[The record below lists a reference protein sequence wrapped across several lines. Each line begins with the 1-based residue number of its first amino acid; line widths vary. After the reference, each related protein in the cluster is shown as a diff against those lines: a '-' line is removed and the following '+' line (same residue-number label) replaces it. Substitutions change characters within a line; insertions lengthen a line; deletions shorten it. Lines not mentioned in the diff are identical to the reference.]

1 MHVYSGIRE
10 AVAAAVAAAEDAV
23 EVGLWLGVLADVIR
37 FVRSAVD
44 VTQYRSHSHLIGAR
58 HDGRWLG
65 RGKEG
70 EMMMNIR
77 LKLKV
82 LHRHTFY
89 LQ

>member
-1 MHVYSGIRE
+1 VHVYSGIRE
-10 AVAAAVAAAEDAV
+10 AAAAAEDAV
-23 EVGLWLGVLADVIR
+23 EVGLWLGVLADMIR

-65 RGKEG
+65 RGKEE